1 MSWDW
6 PMLLPWIAV
15 AVVLIVF
22 VRQHFANR
30 SSSLVEAS
38 DNNTLA
44 TKERRATKHER
55 TAYPTD
61 NVITRLDFEESLDL
75 EKFAGASKEAALS
88 DLNRRL
94 MSSAPDGLVIAV
106 NGLNLT
112 GSGVDMMV
120 SVSKDG
126 KKLLADGVAVISRT
140 GSKQGLPVI
149 RGVKDGR
156 ILEMMKEAKGA
167 QAMTRLASL
176 GAMVVGAAHIIS
188 GADIARRL
196 KAVDAKI
203 DLLLAY
209 RKIDQMSALERIYTS
224 ARELCRGEATK
235 EKQWEL
241 WKMRGELRELRTIWR
256 REMRHEIELVKDPNQ
271 GDWFRKIFG
280 WIEPVDKGP
289 HQEAHQKITE
299 RQPHLMLIEYSLRL
313 DQALAVASDTVT
325 EFETTLKDELRGLED
340 VRVLLK
346 KKTDLISKKYP
357 DLTVQPTLDGMSVML
372 EGYRKLLPET
382 TGARCLELEK
392 N

>member
-1 MSWDW
+1 MNWDW
-6 PMLLPWIAV
+6 PIILPLIAV
-15 AVVLIVF
+15 VAIAVVFL
-22 VRQHFANR
+22 RQRLASRSGSANGNPTIR
-30 SSSLVEAS
+30 TIAVS
-38 DNNTLA
+38 NP
-44 TKERRATKHER
+44 RAAARFEDDR
-55 TAYPTD
+55 PLD
-61 NVITRLDFEESLDL
+61 NVITRLSFDESLDL
-75 EKFAGASKEAALS
+75 DKFAGASQESALS

-106 NGLNLT
+106 NGLQLAQ
-112 GSGVDMMV
+112 SGVNMMV

-126 KKLLADGVAVISRT
+126 QKLLQEGVAVISRT
-140 GSKQGLPVI
+140 ASKQGLPVI

-156 ILEMMKEAKGA
+156 ILEMMKEARGA
-167 QAMTRLASL
+167 QALGRLASL
-176 GAMVVGAAHIIS
+176 GAVVVGAAHIIS

-224 ARELCRGEATK
+224 ARELCRGVVTT

-241 WKMRGELRELRTIWR
+241 WKMRGELRELRTRWR

-271 GDWFRKIFG
+271 GDWFRSIFG

-313 DQALAVASDTVT
+313 DQALAVASDTVP
-325 EFETTLKDELRGLED
+325 EFETTLQDELRGLED
-340 VRVLLK
+340 LRGLLQSK
-346 KKTDLISKKYP
+346 ADLISKKYP
-357 DLTVQPTLDGMSVML
+357 DLTVQPTLDGMSAML
-372 EGYRKLLPET
+372 DGYSRLLPM
-382 TGARCLELEK
+382 EK
-392 N
+392 DQST